1 MTSPNSLHSTQ
12 SDAYRVLAR
21 KYRPDSF
28 DKLIGQ
34 DALVRTLSN
43 AITLGRLA
51 HAFVLTG
58 VRGIGKTST
67 ARILA
72 RGLNCE
78 GADGNGGPTL
88 SPCGVCGSCDAIASG
103 RHVDVLEMDAAS
115 NTGVDDVR
123 EIIDGS
129 AYRPVSARFK
139 IYIIDEVHM
148 LSRNAFNALLKTLE
162 EPPDAVKFIFA
173 TTEIRKVPVT
183 ILSRCQRF
191 DLRRVPADMLTDHL
205 VSIAEAENI
214 TAERAALAQ
223 IARAAEG
230 SVRDA
235 LSLLDQAA
243 AQGADAISEKAV
255 VDMLGQAGQEQV
267 AALLSACLEGQ
278 TQAAL
283 SLYDVADKGGAEP
296 ETVISDMLDIIHL
309 ASLTAAGAP
318 PADPPEAVKH
328 ALDELAKTGIARLGR
343 AWQVVLTG
351 HGDVRAAPNPRAA
364 AHMVLIKLAHIA
376 PMPTPAE
383 ILRKLPHSQ
392 PQTLSQPAAP
402 AHPAPAAQADT
413 ASADDSEPEPA
424 APASPAQASPE
435 HISAVPVLLDSAPPE
450 RIAVETAPPAPSE
463 MPLSIRDIANRCET
477 EGEHIL
483 AARIRK
489 YLRPVR
495 LRAGILEAELV
506 AGLPDDVQ
514 DTLLSTLA
522 RHLGLWTGQPWLV
535 SRAYEGGGKTVQ
547 EDDDEMQGEAFN
559 DASKI
564 PLVNAVLSQFSGAE
578 VTNIISTEIVP
589 DSETG
594 IMFEGAEK

>member
-1 MTSPNSLHSTQ
+1 
-12 SDAYRVLAR
+12 
-21 KYRPDSF
+21 
-28 DKLIGQ
+28 
-34 DALVRTLSN
+34 
-43 AITLGRLA
+43 
-51 HAFVLTG
+51 
-58 VRGIGKTST
+58 
-67 ARILA
+67 
-72 RGLNCE
+72 
-78 GADGNGGPTL
+78 
-88 SPCGVCGSCDAIASG
+88 
-103 RHVDVLEMDAAS
+103 
-115 NTGVDDVR
+115 
-123 EIIDGS
+123 
-129 AYRPVSARFK
+129 
-139 IYIIDEVHM
+139 
-148 LSRNAFNALLKTLE
+148 
-162 EPPDAVKFIFA
+162 
-173 TTEIRKVPVT
+173 
-183 ILSRCQRF
+183 
-191 DLRRVPADMLTDHL
+191 
-205 VSIAEAENI
+205 
-214 TAERAALAQ
+214 
-223 IARAAEG
+223 
-230 SVRDA
+230 
-235 LSLLDQAA
+235 
-243 AQGADAISEKAV
+243 
-255 VDMLGQAGQEQV
+255 MLGQAGQEQV

-450 RIAVETAPPAPSE
+450 TPALPSTPERIAVETAPPAPSE